1 MLECKAPRWVTP
13 ILLLACVLVMQASCG
28 CGSPPERIRNVVLV
42 SLDTLSALHTSAY
55 RYERPTSPALDA
67 LAARGA
73 LFENAYTQQVWT
85 LTAHISLM
93 TGLNPQAHGTSEQR
107 SRWFMK
113 GFRTG
118 RMQDGD
124 TFSIPYDQL

>member
-1 MLECKAPRWVTP
+1 MALSSIDDRRGQRVSGRR
-13 ILLLACVLVMQASCG
+13 VMPDSF
-28 CGSPPERIRNVVLV
+28 
-42 SLDTLSALHTSAY
+42 T
-55 RYERPTSPALDA
+55 
-67 LAARGA
+67 
-73 LFENAYTQQVWT
+73 
-85 LTAHISLM
+85 
-93 TGLNPQAHGTSEQR
+93 HGTSEQR